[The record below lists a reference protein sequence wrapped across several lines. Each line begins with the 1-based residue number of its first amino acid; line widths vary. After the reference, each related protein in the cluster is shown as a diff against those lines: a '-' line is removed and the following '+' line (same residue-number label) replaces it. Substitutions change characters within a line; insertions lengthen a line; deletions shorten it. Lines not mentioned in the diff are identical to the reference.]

1 MREKGGKLHS
11 HPVHLSESHFRFSSP
26 KGISG
31 FLRPQMADLMGL
43 PQLSLSTSGLDFCSP
58 ESQLAADGVSSGA
71 HRQLLLPLMTFLEGE
86 DLIES
91 TDIDPRGYIFSV
103 LLGELG
109 MQLLLLMKTGDL
121 YIQFLAHRAANVP
134 HNLRELCLKGYAV
147 VEKSLMMKQCL
158 SGGKILVL
166 ILNEFLQQRLS
177 SKYYR
182 MKISHFRI
190 PNLK

>member
-1 MREKGGKLHS
+1 
-11 HPVHLSESHFRFSSP
+11 
-26 KGISG
+26 
-31 FLRPQMADLMGL
+31 
-43 PQLSLSTSGLDFCSP
+43 
-58 ESQLAADGVSSGA
+58 
-71 HRQLLLPLMTFLEGE
+71 MTFLEGE

-91 TDIDPRGYIFSV
+91 IDVDPRGYIFSV
-103 LLGELG
+103 LLSELG
-109 MQLLLLMKTGDL
+109 RQLLLMKTEDL

-134 HNLRELCLKGYAV
+134 HNLRELCLKGYTV
-147 VEKSLMMKQCL
+147 IEKSLAMRQCL

-166 ILNEFLQQRLS
+166 MLNEFLQHRLS